1 MRTLISALA
10 LTAASVTSA
19 TAQSPD
25 GRLVRTFVVERHVIS
40 QEAYERAT
48 QGRDVRLA
56 STGRKP
62 KPHARFEVRGQGD
75 VFTGWTMGDD
85 VPYRSPTGLGY
96 EFVGS
101 VGEVQPGPR
110 PDYRTL
116 MMRDSRLVKFFSY
129 RDAQGQKVRIPLV
142 RKSEVEIEFPLDGSE
157 RAQVYAIPRG
167 KKKFDYRLVTV
178 REDVA
183 RRRMIRMLDGQGRP

>member
-1 MRTLISALA
+1 MIIPVLALA
-10 LTAASVTSA
+10 AASITPA
-19 TAQSPD
+19 DAQSPD

-40 QEAYERAT
+40 REAYERAT
-48 QGRDVRLA
+48 QGHDVRLA
-56 STGRKP
+56 STGRTP
-62 KPHARFEVRGQGD
+62 RPHARFEVRGQGD

-85 VPYRSPTGLGY
+85 VPYRSASGLGY

-101 VGEVQPGPR
+101 VGEVQPGSR

-129 RDAQGQKVRIPLV
+129 HDVQGRKVHIPLV
-142 RKSEVEIEFPLDGSE
+142 RKSEIEIEFPLDGGE

-183 RRRMIRMLDGQGRP
+183 SRRMIRMLDDQGRP